1 MTLLHSAEAGLAA
14 GPQLG
19 RVAEALDAHAMSGRL
34 RAALGEPGR
43 RGAHV
48 LDAKYEPGVRCTV
61 LYRVGNRLVRGDLL
75 EEWEPARSF
84 PGCGG
89 GRRPVVAPGLELSC
103 FPDDPDLPAL
113 AQVTDPA
120 RLRTALQPGL
130 PGAPGQVAGCRASLL
145 RYRPGK
151 RATFAVTVRR
161 RPGRTGADAAQYV
174 LKAYHDARKAAA
186 VAAEAALLGATVDP
200 RALLRLAPVRAHLP
214 HLAVVVQARVS
225 GTPLEDV
232 IRVPGP
238 HAVDA
243 LGRAATALAALHR
256 QPVVSERR
264 RVVAAELARF
274 RTRAARV
281 GGVDPAAG
289 AVLDHLA
296 ARLVAS
302 GAEVPAGAGGLVHGD
317 CKPSQFLLGRD
328 GRVVLLD
335 LDSCGRADPAGDVG
349 TFLAT
354 LRQHT
359 AQQVLARR
367 ATGGSVRARAAL
379 AEAFL
384 TGYLDAAAAGDREQ
398 LRRRIRWY
406 EAVALERKALR
417 TYARAPGS
425 PLTRVLVDE
434 GHRCLDRLGGTA

>member
-1 MTLLHSAEAGLAA
+1 MTLLHSADAGLAA
-14 GPQLG
+14 GLQPG

-48 LDAKYEPGVRCTV
+48 LDAKYEPGLRCTV
-61 LYRVGNRLVRGDLL
+61 LYRVGDRLVRGDLL
-75 EEWEPARSF
+75 EEWEPARSA

-103 FPDDPDLPAL
+103 FPDDPDLPMLTEVA
-113 AQVTDPA
+113 DPA
-120 RLRTALQPGL
+120 RLRTALQPAL
-130 PGAPGQVAGCRASLL
+130 PGHGRVAGCRASLL
-145 RYRPGK
+145 RYRPAK
-151 RATFAVTVRR
+151 RATFAVTVRSR
-161 RPGRTGADAAQYV
+161 RGSTGADTAQYV

-200 RALLRLAPVRAHLP
+200 GALLRLAPVRAHLP

-225 GTPLEDV
+225 GIPLEDV

-238 HAVDA
+238 RAAEA

-256 QPVVSERR
+256 QPVISERR

-281 GGVDPAAG
+281 GSVDPAAG

-296 ARLVAS
+296 VRLVAS
-302 GAEVPAGAGGLVHGD
+302 GTEGADGADGLVHGD
-317 CKPSQFLLGRD
+317 CKPSQFLLGGD

-359 AQQVLARR
+359 ARQILAHR
-367 ATGGSVRARAAL
+367 ATGDSVQARAAL

-384 TGYLDAAAAGDREQ
+384 TGYLDAAAPDDRER

-434 GHRCLDRLGGTA
+434 GHRCLDRLGGRA